1 VTSPDAPRP
10 ESTTIA
16 LTELD
21 QIAGRME
28 RRFQEGRRLLSFQQY
43 LQLFAES
50 PVRHG
55 RDASRYVRDMFD
67 HFGTRTVKKPW
78 GELTRFRLFDL
89 PWDQDGAAPAH
100 RAHAARDAALVGQE
114 DLQAEIYRCLEN
126 FVQEG
131 RAQRVCQEHHRGLH
145 SPRARA
151 LLDAR

>member
-1 VTSPDAPRP
+1 MTSPDAPRS
-10 ESTTIA
+10 ESSTIA

-28 RRFQEGRRLLSFQQY
+28 RRFQEGRRLLSFQHY

-78 GELTRFRLFDL
+78 GELTRYCLFDL
-89 PWDQDGAAPAH
+89 PWDRDEGAPAN
-100 RAHAARDAALVGQE
+100 RGAGAGALRLPAAAGAGGQ
-114 DLQAEIYRCLEN
+114 R
-126 FVQEG
+126 
-131 RAQRVCQEHHRGLH
+131 H
-145 SPRARA
+145 
-151 LLDAR
+151 